1 AACAAGLV
9 LALRK
14 LLVWRGRHPRL
25 PRQNCL
31 YGLLAH
37 ATILTLVAL
46 GSGLIIGA
54 WWEWRTPGLLG
65 NGNPRQVWMAVAWLI
80 TAASLLAWKLD
91 GRRGRWAAG
100 LALAAAVAV
109 LVGVLFPAD
118 LGFVGI

>member
-1 AACAAGLV
+1 
-9 LALRK
+9 
-14 LLVWRGRHPRL
+14 
-25 PRQNCL
+25 
-31 YGLLAH
+31 
-37 ATILTLVAL
+37 
-46 GSGLIIGA
+46 
-54 WWEWRTPGLLG
+54 
-65 NGNPRQVWMAVAWLI
+65 MAVAWLI